1 MTTETQARPLFAARL
16 TPHRSLSP
24 RGIRIVVVVLAS
36 MALLPGLIFY
46 ALGAWP
52 VVGFMGLDILALYW
66 ALTWSFRDGRR
77 SEQVTLWQD
86 LLEIRQ
92 ISPTGGETRE
102 TFNPTLVRLV
112 IDRDFDERTT
122 GLRLKTA
129 ERELTIGA
137 FLNPDDKG
145 SFAKAFGTAL
155 RKARH

>member
-46 ALGAWP
+46 MLGAWP
-52 VVGFMGLDILALYW
+52 VVGFMGLDVLALYW
-66 ALTWSFRDGRR
+66 ALTWSFRDGKR
-77 SEQVTLWQD
+77 SEEVTLWQD

-92 ISPTGGETRE
+92 ISPTGEETRE

-122 GLRLKTA
+122 GLKLKTP
-129 ERELTIGA
+129 ERELIIGA

>member
-36 MALLPGLIFY
+36 MALLPGLTFY
-46 ALGAWP
+46 MLGAWP
-52 VVGFMGLDILALYW
+52 VVGFMGLDVLALYW
-66 ALTWSFRDGRR
+66 ALTWSFRDGKR
-77 SEQVTLWQD
+77 SEEVTLWQD

-92 ISPTGGETRE
+92 ISPTGEETRE

-122 GLRLKTA
+122 GLKLKTP
-129 ERELTIGA
+129 ERELIIGA

-155 RKARH
+155 KKARH

>member
-24 RGIRIVVVVLAS
+24 RGIKIVVAVLAS

-46 ALGAWP
+46 MLGAWP
-52 VVGFMGLDILALYW
+52 VVGFMGLDVLALYW
-66 ALTWSFRDGRR
+66 ALTWSFRDGKR

-92 ISPTGGETRE
+92 ISPSGEETRE

-122 GLRLKTA
+122 GLKLKTQD
-129 ERELTIGA
+129 RELIVGA

-155 RKARH
+155 KKARA

>member
-1 MTTETQARPLFAARL
+1 MTTETHARPLFAARL

-46 ALGAWP
+46 MLGAWP
-52 VVGFMGLDILALYW
+52 VVGFMGLDVLALYW
-66 ALTWSFRDGRR
+66 ALTWSFRDGKR
-77 SEQVTLWQD
+77 SEEVTLWQD

-92 ISPTGGETRE
+92 ISPTGEETRE

-122 GLRLKTA
+122 GLKLKTP
-129 ERELTIGA
+129 ERELIIGA

>member
-52 VVGFMGLDILALYW
+52 VVGFMGLDVLALYW

-92 ISPTGGETRE
+92 ISPTGEETRE

-122 GLRLKTA
+122 GLKLKTQD
-129 ERELTIGA
+129 RELIVGA

-155 RKARH
+155 KKARH